1 MKEIT
6 QKIIALTV
14 NGRAYEIPVGDGRT
28 DMPESETLAHTLRDR
43 LELTGL
49 KIGCD
54 QGACGCC
61 TVIMDGRAVTSC
73 MTLTMDCDGAD
84 ITTIEGLADRAT
96 GELDGL
102 QQAFL
107 DNCGYQCGFCIP
119 GVIMTAR
126 RCSMRTRSPRRRK
139 CGRLWPAI
147 TAAAAPITR
156 RWNPSWPMWI
166 RTGRRGRSRYE
177 RIEICWKRDKT
188 PVGPADRDGK
198 GDVHGGF

>member
-1 MKEIT
+1 MKQRT
-6 QKIIALTV
+6 QQVIELTV
-14 NGRAYEIPVGDGRT
+14 NGKSYELPVGEGRT

-43 LELTGL
+43 LGLTGL

-61 TVIMDGRAVTSC
+61 TVIMNGKAVTSC

-96 GELDGL
+96 GELSGL

-119 GVIMTAR
+119 GVIMTAEALLER
-126 RCSMRTRSPRRRK
+126 NPHPSEEEVREALSGNYCRCGTHY
-139 CGRLWPAI
+139 
-147 TAAAAPITR
+147 TAVESIMAYV
-156 RWNPSWPMWI
+156 N
-166 RTGRRGRSRYE
+166 
-177 RIEICWKRDKT
+177 RDE
-188 PVGPADRDGK
+188 
-198 GDVHGGF
+198 GGNKA

>member
-107 DNCGYQCGFCIP
+107 DNYGYQCGFCIP
-119 GVIMTAR
+119 GVIMTAKALLNENPEPTEEEVR
-126 RCSMRTRSPRRRK
+126 EALAGNYCRCGTHYTAVESIMAYVDQNRK
-139 CGRLWPAI
+139 
-147 TAAAAPITR
+147 
-156 RWNPSWPMWI
+156 
-166 RTGRRGRSRYE
+166 
-177 RIEICWKRDKT
+177 KREEQ
-188 PVGPADRDGK
+188 V
-198 GDVHGGF
+198 

>member
-14 NGRAYEIPVGDGRT
+14 NGRAYEIPVGDCRT

-119 GVIMTAR
+119 GVIMTAKALLNENPEPTEEEVR
-126 RCSMRTRSPRRRK
+126 EALAGNYCRCGTHYTAVESIMAYVDQNRK
-139 CGRLWPAI
+139 
-147 TAAAAPITR
+147 
-156 RWNPSWPMWI
+156 
-166 RTGRRGRSRYE
+166 
-177 RIEICWKRDKT
+177 KREEQ
-188 PVGPADRDGK
+188 V
-198 GDVHGGF
+198 

>member
-84 ITTIEGLADRAT
+84 ITTIEGLADRAP

-102 QQAFL
+102 PQAFL

-119 GVIMTAR
+119 GVIMTAKALLNENPEPTEEEVRDALAGNYCRCGTHYTAVESIMAYVEKR
-126 RCSMRTRSPRRRK
+126 RS
-139 CGRLWPAI
+139 
-147 TAAAAPITR
+147 
-156 RWNPSWPMWI
+156 
-166 RTGRRGRSRYE
+166 E
-177 RIEICWKRDKT
+177 E
-188 PVGPADRDGK
+188 
-198 GDVHGGF
+198 